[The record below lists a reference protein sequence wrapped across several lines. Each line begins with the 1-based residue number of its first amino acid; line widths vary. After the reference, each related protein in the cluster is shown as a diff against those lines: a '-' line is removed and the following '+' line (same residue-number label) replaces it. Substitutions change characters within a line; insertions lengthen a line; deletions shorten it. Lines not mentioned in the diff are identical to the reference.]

1 MVRGSEVSELA
12 ERQHGVVARRQL
24 LAAGISSS
32 AVIRMTSSGWLT
44 PIHAGVF
51 LVAGSPL
58 DREARWMAAVLAAGD
73 GALLSHRSAGELW
86 GLLEPIEG
94 PCHVTVS
101 HGRRTHAGLVLHRTR
116 RPPRL
121 DVRSSIPVTCPSRTL
136 LDVAAGLSPRR
147 LERAVEAADRH
158 LLLEIAEL
166 TRLIEISR
174 GRKGMGVL
182 RSVLARFRPVPETR
196 SELERRFL
204 RLCREA
210 GLPPPAVNVPVAG
223 IEVDFLWRQARVV
236 VEVDGYAFHR
246 DRAAFERD
254 RRRDAALQRIGHRVI
269 RLTDRR
275 VVGEPAAV
283 IRDVRA
289 LLASPR

>member
-1 MVRGSEVSELA
+1 
-12 ERQHGVVARRQL
+12 
-24 LAAGISSS
+24 
-32 AVIRMTSSGWLT
+32 
-44 PIHAGVF
+44 
-51 LVAGSPL
+51 
-58 DREARWMAAVLAAGD
+58 
-73 GALLSHRSAGELW
+73 
-86 GLLEPIEG
+86 
-94 PCHVTVS
+94 
-101 HGRRTHAGLVLHRTR
+101 
-116 RPPRL
+116 
-121 DVRSSIPVTCPSRTL
+121 

-158 LLLEIAEL
+158 LLLDIAEL